1 MKILHLLA
9 SAGTGGIETL
19 CKDIL
24 IKADWDNRICCL
36 FDEGENYEYLKINNK
51 KIFSLKNKNRNIKE
65 IVKFLKQ
72 YCIKEKID
80 VVTIHHGG
88 ITSNM
93 VYILMKRKLPNIKYV
108 RYLHGCFDK
117 YAFGNDKGI
126 VNKSLGKMI
135 MQKAFDYSDLL
146 IFISK
151 AVETSFEKKFKIE
164 NKRKA
169 IIYNGINE
177 KFFAETKIKR
187 NEGDCKKNIIFV
199 GRLSYVKGVDILIK
213 AFKEVEKRN
222 DNIGLTIVGDG
233 EDREKLI
240 NLSKKLNV
248 SDKVK
253 FVGRQS
259 NVIQW
264 LDNANIFVYPSIWEE
279 GFGISVVEAM
289 ARGCIPIVSNRGGL
303 AEIVKNGKNGIAFN
317 KNDSKE
323 LASAIEKILNM
334 DNEEKKKII
343 LEAIATSKK
352 FSINSTLE
360 NLKKQYYEIIHTEK

>member
-51 KIFSLKNKNRNIKE
+51 KVFSLKNKNRNIKE

-93 VYILMKRKLPNIKYV
+93 VYILMKRKLPNVKYV

-126 VNKSLGKMI
+126 INKSLGKMI

-151 AVETSFEKKFKIE
+151 AVETSFEVKFKIE
-164 NKRKA
+164 NKKKA

-177 KFFAETKIKR
+177 KFFADTKIKR
-187 NEGDCKKNIIFV
+187 NEGDCKNNIIFV

-289 ARGCIPIVSNRGGL
+289 ARGCIPITFKRGAL
-303 AEIVKNGKNGIAFN
+303 PEIIENNKNGILVDEIN
-317 KNDSKE
+317 VEK
-323 LASAIEKILNM
+323 LASAIEQIIIMDKDEKIKLINSA
-334 DNEEKKKII
+334 KAT
-343 LEAIATSKK
+343 AIK
-352 FSINSTLE
+352 FSINNMLDKLRNEYT
-360 NLKKQYYEIIHTEK
+360 NLINSNE